1 MKHTTE
7 GKQLYVLVQTKNLP
21 INLPEIY
28 IAGSN
33 ACNNGKSNEEE
44 GSEEEGSSDS
54 EDSESN
60 EDVPKRLELKIKVY
74 NITVELKPK
83 HKVFVSI
90 KSLLTLRQFSFV
102 KRCACLPTLESTY
115 CILTFK

>member
-1 MKHTTE
+1 MKHITE
-7 GKQLYVLVQTKNLP
+7 GKHRYVLVQTKHLP

-28 IAGSN
+28 IEGSN

-44 GSEEEGSSDS
+44 GSEEEGSS
-54 EDSESN
+54 DSESN

-74 NITVELKPK
+74 NITVELKPT

-90 KSLLTLRQFSFV
+90 EPSNTVS
-102 KRCACLPTLESTY
+102 
-115 CILTFK
+115 I